1 MVVCGGGFILGRGGW
16 WVVVGLFW
24 VVVRFWVVD
33 CIFRAVVGNGVYFL
47 GGGGYILCDGWCGW
61 VCFGWYLV
69 VVGGGTVYNSSK
81 NKSRQNFN
89 ILRTKRAS
97 KMN

>member
-1 MVVCGGGFILGRGGW
+1 M
-16 WVVVGLFW
+16 
-24 VVVRFWVVD
+24 VD

-69 VVGGGTVYNSSK
+69 VVGGDTVYNSSK